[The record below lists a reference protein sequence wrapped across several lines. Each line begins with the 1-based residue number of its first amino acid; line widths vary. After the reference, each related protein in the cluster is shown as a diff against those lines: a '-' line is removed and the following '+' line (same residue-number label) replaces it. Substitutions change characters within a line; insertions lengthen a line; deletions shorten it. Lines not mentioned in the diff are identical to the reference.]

1 MLSRFLTQLNI
12 RQRLTLQFLLLVSV
26 LFLLFSVS
34 IYLFSKLYLNNRFYY
49 GLQER
54 AIITASL
61 KIALSADQ
69 KAIQDLVRNSDERML
84 TEEMVSIYDPQRN
97 MFVFTTDILKEGFH
111 RGFLNAADTSKSVN
125 NISRNKYKISV
136 LKIKGYWVIISAKDL
151 YEREALSNLRDILM
165 ILSIV
170 ALLFIAYISWF
181 MADRAL
187 SPISKI
193 ARQLDQIFPRNLS
206 RRIEYPYTED
216 EIGFITR
223 TINKLLQ
230 RVETSVNTQRM
241 FVANISHEL
250 KNPLT
255 KIFTQIEVL
264 EMKYKDHT
272 EYYNQI
278 MSLRSDTLMLNHLTQ
293 ALLELASI
301 SSNDKE
307 LPKKDLRI
315 DEILMAAISEFKR
328 WNPDCEILLGLEE
341 FPENEEMLIYPV
353 NEDALKVVF
362 KNLLDNACKF
372 SFDQRAEV
380 KIYSEAGKLL
390 INFYNEGKPIPPE
403 EVSKI
408 LEPFFRSDSTAK
420 GKKGHGVG
428 LAIVKQILS
437 LHHIMLTIVPSD
449 SGNAFVLTFSHHKI

>member
-1 MLSRFLTQLNI
+1 MLTRFLTTLNI

-34 IYLFSKLYLNNRFYY
+34 IYLFSKLYLNNRFYN

-84 TEEMVSIYDPQRN
+84 TEEMISIYDPQRN

-111 RGFLNAADTSKSVN
+111 RSFLNPADTSKNVN
-125 NISRNKYKISV
+125 NISRNKSKICV
-136 LKIKGYWVIISAKDL
+136 LKIKKYWVIISAKDV
-151 YEREALSNLRDILM
+151 YEREALGNLRDILV
-165 ILSIV
+165 ILSLV

-193 ARQLDQIFPRNLS
+193 ARQLDQIFPKNLS
-206 RRIEYPYTED
+206 QRIEYPFTED

-255 KIFTQIEVL
+255 KIFTQIELL
-264 EMKYKDHT
+264 EMKYRDHP
-272 EYYNQI
+272 EYYSQI

-301 SSNDKE
+301 SANDRE

-315 DEILMAAISEFKR
+315 DEILMSAVSEFKR
-328 WNPDCEILLGLEE
+328 WNPDYEILLNLDE
-341 FPENEEMLIYPV
+341 FPENEEVLIYPA
-353 NEDALKVVF
+353 NEDALKIVF

-372 SFDQRAEV
+372 SVNQQAEV
-380 KIYSEAGKLL
+380 KIYAEAGQLL
-390 INFYNEGKPIPPE
+390 ITIYNEGKPIPPGDIT
-403 EVSKI
+403 KI

-428 LAIVKQILS
+428 LAIVKQILR
-437 LHHIMLTIVPSD
+437 LHRIRLTIVPSE
-449 SGNAFVLTFSHHKI
+449 SGNTFVLTFPVPEI

>member
-1 MLSRFLTQLNI
+1 MLSRFLAQLNI

-34 IYLFSKLYLNNRFYY
+34 IYLFSRLYLNARFYN

-84 TEEMVSIYDPQRN
+84 TEEMVSIYDPQRD
-97 MFVFTTDILKEGFH
+97 MFVFTTDILKESFH
-111 RGFLNAADTSKSVN
+111 RSFLNAADTSKSVN
-125 NISRNKYKISV
+125 NISRKKYKICV
-136 LKIKGYWVIISAKDL
+136 LKIKDYWVIISAKDV
-151 YEREALSNLRDILM
+151 YEREALSNLRDILV
-165 ILSIV
+165 ILSVV

-193 ARQLDQIFPRNLS
+193 ARQLDQIFPKNLS

-255 KIFTQIEVL
+255 KIFTQIEIL
-264 EMKYKDHT
+264 EMKYKNHP

-301 SSNDKE
+301 SSNDRE
-307 LPKKDLRI
+307 LPKKNLRI
-315 DEILMAAISEFKR
+315 DEILMSAVSEFKR
-328 WNPDCEILLGLEE
+328 WNTDCEILLNLEE
-341 FPENEEMLIYPV
+341 FPENEEILIYPV
-353 NEDALKVVF
+353 NEDALKIVF

-372 SFDQRAEV
+372 SVNQQAEV
-380 KIYSEAGKLL
+380 KIHSDADHLQ
-390 INFYNEGKPIPPE
+390 ITVYNEGKPIPRE
-403 EVSKI
+403 EITKI
-408 LEPFFRSDSTAK
+408 LQPFFRSDSTAK

-428 LAIVKQILS
+428 LAIVKQILN
-437 LHHIMLTIVPSD
+437 LHNIRLTIVPSD
-449 SGNAFVLTFSHHKI
+449 SGNAFVLTFSRHKI

>member
-1 MLSRFLTQLNI
+1 MLSRFLTRLNI

-26 LFLLFSVS
+26 LFLLFSLG
-34 IYLFSKLYLNNRFYY
+34 IYLLSRVYLNNRFYS

-84 TEEMVSIYDPQRN
+84 TEEMVSIYDPQRK
-97 MFVFTTDILKEGFH
+97 MFVFTTDILKESFH
-111 RGFLNAADTSKSVN
+111 RSFLNPADTSKTVN
-125 NISRNKYKISV
+125 NIPGKDYKICV
-136 LKIKGYWVIISAKDL
+136 VKIKGYWVIISAKDVN
-151 YEREALSNLRDILM
+151 EREALSNLRDILI
-165 ILSIV
+165 ILCLA
-170 ALLFIAYISWF
+170 ALIFIAYISWF

-193 ARQLDQIFPRNLS
+193 ARQLDQIFPKNLS

-230 RVETSVNTQRM
+230 RVETSMNTQRM

-255 KIFTQIEVL
+255 KIFTQIELL
-264 EMKYKDHT
+264 EMKYKDHP

-301 SSNDKE
+301 SSSDRE
-307 LPKKDLRI
+307 LPKKNLRI
-315 DEILMAAISEFKR
+315 DEILMSAVSEFKR
-328 WNPDCEILLGLEE
+328 WNPDSSILLNLEE
-341 FPENEEMLIYPV
+341 FPEKEEILIYPV
-353 NEDALKVVF
+353 NEDAMKIVF
-362 KNLLDNACKF
+362 KNLIDNACKF
-372 SFDQRAEV
+372 SADQQAEV
-380 KIYSEAGKLL
+380 KIHSDAGLL
-390 INFYNEGKPIPPE
+390 QITVYNEGKPIPQE
-403 EVSKI
+403 EIAKI
-408 LEPFFRSDSTAK
+408 LQPFFRSDSTAK

-437 LHHIMLTIVPSD
+437 LHHICLTIVPSD
-449 SGNAFVLTFSHHKI
+449 SGNAFVLTFQR

>member
-1 MLSRFLTQLNI
+1 MLKRFLTQLNI

-26 LFLLFSVS
+26 IFLLFSVS
-34 IYLFSKLYLNNRFYY
+34 IYLFSHLYLNNRFYN

-69 KAIQDLVRNSDERML
+69 RAIQDLVRNSDERML
-84 TEEMVSIYDPQRN
+84 TEEMVSIYDPQRQI
-97 MFVFTTDILKEGFH
+97 FVFTTDILKEGFH
-111 RGFLNAADTSKSVN
+111 RGFLNAADTSKAVN
-125 NISRNKYKISV
+125 NISKDKYKISV
-136 LKIKGYWVIISAKDL
+136 LKIKGYWVIISAKDV
-151 YEREALSNLRDILM
+151 YEREALGNLRDILM

-193 ARQLDQIFPRNLS
+193 SRQLDEIFPRNLS
-206 RRIEYPYTED
+206 RRIEYPHTED

-264 EMKYKDHT
+264 EMKYKDHP
-272 EYYNQI
+272 EYYSQI
-278 MSLRSDTLMLNHLTQ
+278 MSLRSDTLQLNHLTQ
-293 ALLELASI
+293 ALLELASV
-301 SSNDKE
+301 SSNDRE
-307 LPKKDLRI
+307 LPRKEARI
-315 DEILMAAISEFKR
+315 DEILLSAVSEFKR
-328 WNPDCEILLGLEE
+328 WNPDCEIRLGLEE
-341 FPENEEMLIYPV
+341 MPDQEEMLLYPA

-372 SFDQRAEV
+372 SPERRAEV
-380 KIYSEAGKLL
+380 RICTLDGQLQVTV
-390 INFYNEGKPIPPE
+390 FNEGKPIPPE
-403 EVSKI
+403 EVAKI
-408 LEPFFRSDSTAK
+408 QEPFFRSDSTAK

-437 LHHIMLTIVPSD
+437 LHHILLTIVPSN
-449 SGNAFVLTFSHHKI
+449 SGNAFVLTFSHKKN

>member
-1 MLSRFLTQLNI
+1 MLNRFLTRLNI

-34 IYLFSKLYLNNRFYY
+34 IYLFSKLYLNNRFYN

-97 MFVFTTDILKEGFH
+97 MFVFTTDIMKESFH
-111 RGFLNAADTSKSVN
+111 RSFLNPADTSKSVN
-125 NISRNKYKISV
+125 NISRNKYKICV
-136 LKIKGYWVIISAKDL
+136 LKIKNYWVVISAKDV
-151 YEREALSNLRDILM
+151 YEREALGNLRDILV
-165 ILSIV
+165 ILSLV

-187 SPISKI
+187 SPISWV
-193 ARQLDQIFPRNLS
+193 ARQLDQIFPKNLS
-206 RRIEYPYTED
+206 RRIEYPYKED
-216 EIGFITR
+216 EIGFVTR

-264 EMKYKDHT
+264 EMKYKDHP
-272 EYYNQI
+272 EYYSQI
-278 MSLRSDTLMLNHLTQ
+278 MSLRSDTLMLNQLTQ

-301 SSNDKE
+301 SANDKE
-307 LPKKDLRI
+307 LPKKELRI
-315 DEILMAAISEFKR
+315 DEILMSAVSEFKR
-328 WNPDCEILLGLEE
+328 WNPDCEILLNLEE

-353 NEDALKVVF
+353 NEDALKIVF

-372 SFDQRAEV
+372 SVDQRTDV
-380 KIYSEAGKLL
+380 KIHSEAGQLL
-390 INFYNEGKPIPPE
+390 ITIYNEGKPIPAAE
-403 EVSKI
+403 ISKI

-437 LHHIMLTIVPSD
+437 LHRIRLTIVPSA
-449 SGNAFVLTFSHHKI
+449 SGNAFVLSFSRNKI